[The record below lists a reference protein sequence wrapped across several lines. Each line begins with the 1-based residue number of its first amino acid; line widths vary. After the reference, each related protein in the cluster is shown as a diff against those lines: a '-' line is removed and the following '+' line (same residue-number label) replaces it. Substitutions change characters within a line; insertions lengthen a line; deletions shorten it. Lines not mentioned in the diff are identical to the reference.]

1 MIFTKETNEKL
12 KAFMMRHKL
21 SSDDL
26 KDLAEILTSVYEA
39 GLNDC
44 MADYEKAKQE
54 VL

>member
-1 MIFTKETNEKL
+1 MNFTKEMNDKL
-12 KAFMMRHKL
+12 KAFMIRHKL

-26 KDLAEILTSVYEA
+26 KDLAEILTTAYET
-39 GLNDC
+39 GIKDC